1 MLLNIPTVHR
11 TPFTTKSICLQMS
24 IVLRLRNPASERNWE
39 EGEGVVGYRSYLT
52 TKACNIYI
60 PLLNLQN
67 VCSYVIS
74 FHLYSSLEGWV
85 LLPHLINAE
94 TQVHKLTWRHIYKE
108 RIRIL
113 TQFGCPTSLP
123 CFIKP
128 RLFTVSFPLGH
139 RSVFSH
145 SFRGSV

>member
-11 TPFTTKSICLQMS
+11 TPFTTESICLQMS
-24 IVLRLRNPASERNWE
+24 IVLRLRNPASQRN
-39 EGEGVVGYRSYLT
+39 GGGGDVVGYRSYLT

-60 PLLNLQN
+60 PLLNLQS

-74 FHLYSSLEGWV
+74 FHLCSSLEGWV

-139 RSVFSH
+139 RSISSH